1 LPTGSLEDAELRI
14 FSEHSRKKENALS
27 YMDKPLVAV
36 LVGFTRAREIRVAN
50 RFWEKNIEVMD
61 STIALFEGTDA
72 LLRKAH
78 LA

>member
-1 LPTGSLEDAELRI
+1 
-14 FSEHSRKKENALS
+14 
-27 YMDKPLVAV
+27 MDKPLVDV
-36 LVGFTRAREIRVAN
+36 LVGFTRAREIRVAD

-61 STIALFEGTDA
+61 STIALFEATDA

>member
-1 LPTGSLEDAELRI
+1 
-14 FSEHSRKKENALS
+14 
-27 YMDKPLVAV
+27 MDKPLVAV